1 MGGLALHQR
10 LAGSLQRLSLLAR
23 CSLHGLGVEVQVA
36 VGEVIPQISR
46 TDFGVGRQH
55 RRDSPVRPAFGEVP
69 FEDHKASRRTI
80 ALSVVT
86 TAALAE
92 HLRLYRADATEPG
105 PWSSLMS
112 RASP

>member
-69 FEDHKASRRTI
+69 FEDQGLKEDHC
-80 ALSVVT
+80 ALCGHHSGSGG
-86 TAALAE
+86 APEAL
-92 HLRLYRADATEPG
+92 PC
-105 PWSSLMS
+105 
-112 RASP
+112 